1 LQNVNFSAESGT
13 MTFSLD
19 LPKDIR
25 TRAKRRGPRMN
36 SRVPVSI
43 EWNGS
48 VGPKRFESAFTRV
61 VNGYGCLLVSPR
73 EVGLKQVLRLTNL
86 STRHAVEGVV
96 VWKGTQRPDG
106 WDLGV
111 EFVGADLNFWGL
123 DL

>member
-1 LQNVNFSAESGT
+1 
-13 MTFSLD
+13 MTVSLD

-25 TRAKRRGPRMN
+25 KRQNRRGPRMN
-36 SRVPVSI
+36 CRVPVSI
-43 EWNGS
+43 EWNGES
-48 VGPKRFESAFTRV
+48 VGPRRFESAFTRV

-73 EVGLKQVLRLTNL
+73 EVDVKQVLHLTNL
-86 STRHAVEGVV
+86 SSRKAVKGSV

-111 EFVGADLNFWGL
+111 EFLESDLNFWGL

>member
-1 LQNVNFSAESGT
+1 

-25 TRAKRRGPRMN
+25 RRANRRGPRMN

-48 VGPKRFESAFTRV
+48 VGPKRHESAFTRV

-73 EVGLKQVLRLTNL
+73 EVDLKQVLRLTNL
-86 STRHAVEGVV
+86 STRRAVEGVV
-96 VWKGTQRPDG
+96 VWKGSERPDG

-111 EFVGADLNFWGL
+111 EFVGSDLNFWGL